1 MNQSISCKFENMT
14 LTSKIIPDLL
24 DRLRPLVLQKIST
37 LSAPQTSFGNFN
49 TFQQNQQQQQQQQ
62 NQQQQEKQQELK
74 KMKDLLEVIDLQL
87 QVVFSYSSSHSID

>member
-1 MNQSISCKFENMT
+1 MT

-74 KMKDLLEVIDLQL
+74 KMKDLLEVIDSQL

>member
-1 MNQSISCKFENMT
+1 MT

-74 KMKDLLEVIDLQL
+74 KMKDLLEVIDSQL
-87 QVVFSYSSSHSID
+87 QVVFSYNSSHSID

>member
-1 MNQSISCKFENMT
+1 MT

-62 NQQQQEKQQELK
+62 QNQQQQEKQQELK
-74 KMKDLLEVIDLQL
+74 KMKDLLEVIDSQL